1 MEILSSAP
9 DPSAAI
15 KQILPTES
23 KPVVVDT
30 PASAPAPTP
39 IAPPSIDQVSI
50 SAEAQS
56 LANATQQAPNAPAPA
71 AQAAETTE
79 TAPSDPESG
88 SANNNASAAI
98 EAFQN
103 VASQPEQNAVDAL
116 A

>member
-23 KPVVVDT
+23 KPVAE
-30 PASAPAPTP
+30 PAPVAAPAPAP
-39 IAPPSIDQVSI
+39 VAPPSVDQVTI

-56 LANATQQAPNAPAPA
+56 LANATQPAPNSPAALETPEQAP
-71 AQAAETTE
+71 QAEA
-79 TAPSDPESG
+79 SDPESG

-103 VASQPEQNAVDAL
+103 VASQPEQNAVDAI